1 MNLSKVDDKNLELL
15 LAELKGRQAELA
27 TSSDSWERQ
36 QTALAGELE
45 SYTESMSG
53 LSPFITDFPAPL
65 EARDA
70 SSLESV
76 ALISKISFLIFSL
89 SSFAFDLKDFS
100 IKFPLQSFFYLQQ
113 QWEHFTP
120 YATL

>member
-1 MNLSKVDDKNLELL
+1 
-15 LAELKGRQAELA
+15 
-27 TSSDSWERQ
+27 
-36 QTALAGELE
+36 
-45 SYTESMSG
+45 MSG

-89 SSFAFDLKDFS
+89 SSFAFDFERLFNQISFTKLFFTSSNNGSISLPTPLFKLDDALLLLKIDAF
-100 IKFPLQSFFYLQQ
+100 LFFGGSPFLG
-113 QWEHFTP
+113 
-120 YATL
+120 